1 MQAKLEKLLR
11 YHRQR
16 VFDDITGDLHERAL
30 KRLKRTRT
38 FKYMCERR
46 QDEARHRSS
55 ERLLRA
61 YA

>member
-16 VFDDITGDLHERAL
+16 VLDDITGELHERAL

-38 FKYMCERR
+38 FKDMCERR
-46 QDEARHRSS
+46 QDAARHRLS

>member
-1 MQAKLEKLLR
+1 
-11 YHRQR
+11 
-16 VFDDITGDLHERAL
+16 VFDDITGELHERAL

-38 FKYMCERR
+38 FKDMCERR
-46 QDEARHRSS
+46 QDAARHRSS

>member
-1 MQAKLEKLLR
+1 MEAKLEKLLR
-11 YHRQR
+11 YHRQH

-30 KRLKRTRT
+30 RRLKRTRT
-38 FKYMCERR
+38 FKDICERR
-46 QDEARHRSS
+46 QDAARYRSS